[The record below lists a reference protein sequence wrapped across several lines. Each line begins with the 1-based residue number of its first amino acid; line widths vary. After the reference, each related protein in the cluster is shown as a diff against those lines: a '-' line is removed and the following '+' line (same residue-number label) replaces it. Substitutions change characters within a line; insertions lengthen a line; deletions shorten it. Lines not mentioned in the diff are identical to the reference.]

1 MHFFITCPKGIEAL
15 LEDELG
21 HFGAT
26 SLKQTLAGVQAE
38 ADIEFAYRT
47 CLWSRLAN
55 RVLLLLDQVDAD
67 SADALYEGVKSIPWL
82 EHMRPSGTLS
92 VDFNGKNTLPQT
104 EEMSSKN
111 YIYYSIISNS

>member
-55 RVLLLLDQVDAD
+55 RVLLLLI
-67 SADALYEGVKSIPWL
+67 KSKPIVL
-82 EHMRPSGTLS
+82 TLS
-92 VDFNGKNTLPQT
+92 MRGLNRYPGWNICARAAPLVLILMVKTLLL
-104 EEMSSKN
+104 
-111 YIYYSIISNS
+111 IILILVHSR